1 MFEPMMFGRVK
12 GALWMPKSSEAAA
25 FVTIHSLCQ
34 STGILTTPKKMS
46 DTFTLPI
53 GAVAPDFSLKGTDGK
68 TYTLD
73 CFTEAEILVVSFTCC
88 HCPYVHGSDE
98 KTRQT
103 IDRFSPRVQM
113 VAINSN
119 DPTCYLEDSFDHM
132 VARMAEYN
140 FPWVFLC
147 DDHQEAA
154 LPYGALR
161 TPHFFVFDQD
171 RKLVYTGRSID
182 NPRDWTQ
189 STTAELDDVLEA
201 VLDGRE
207 PPVQVTNPIG
217 CSIKWTDRADGWR
230 PADACDLTP
239 Q

>member
-1 MFEPMMFGRVK
+1 MGDP
-12 GALWMPKSSEAAA
+12 
-25 FVTIHSLCQ
+25 
-34 STGILTTPKKMS
+34 
-46 DTFTLPI
+46 FTLPI
-53 GAVAPDFSLKGTDGK
+53 GATAPDFSLKGTDGK
-68 TYTLD
+68 THTLAD
-73 CFTEAEILVVSFTCC
+73 FEDADVLVVSFTCC

-103 IDRFSPRVQM
+103 IDKFAPRVRM

-119 DPTCYLEDSFDHM
+119 DPSCYLEDSFDHM
-132 VARMAEYN
+132 VDRMEEHK

-147 DDHQEAA
+147 DDQQEAA

-161 TPHFFVFDQD
+161 TPHFFVFDID
-171 RKLVYTGRSID
+171 RKLVYTGRAID

-189 STTAELDDVLEA
+189 ATTSELDDALEA

-207 PPVQVTNPIG
+207 PRARVTNPVG
-217 CSIKWTDRADGWR
+217 CSIKWTDKPDSWR
-230 PADACDLTP
+230 PADACDLIP